1 MILALAILGAALLS
15 AALLAT
21 GCQSNDSGGGGTGAA
36 QAQVQASRAP
46 TPVGSLNSSK
56 VTDGPAPLQY
66 NFAAGGNVRVIDKS
80 NGKQLAQA
88 RVGPNTVVRI
98 DPKSGVTANDTP
110 LAKGPLPADHQYEIW
125 MDR

>member
-1 MILALAILGAALLS
+1 MTSRTIFALTFLGTALLT
-15 AALLAT
+15 L
-21 GCQSNDSGGGGTGAA
+21 GCQSNDSGAGTGAA
-36 QAQVQASRAP
+36 QAQVQASRTP

-66 NFAAGGNVRVIDKS
+66 NFAAGANVRVIDKS
-80 NGKQLAQA
+80 AGKQLAQA

-98 DPKSGVTANDTP
+98 DPAAGITANDQT
-110 LAKGPLPADHQYEIW
+110 LAKGPLPSDHQYEIW